1 MSIFTGVK
9 KLITNNYKINKIIFM
24 NNHITEENK
33 KDELWF
39 DWLTRKLN
47 SFEAFN
53 EFALGYKPKDVA
65 EKFISDNRSAITKL
79 FERFDDEDKDTLEQF
94 QKLSEC
100 EWHVFQ
106 ILKKHLASINKVR
119 YVDFKKEKKKI

>member
-79 FERFDDEDKDTLEQF
+79 FERFDDEDKDTLDQF

-100 EWHVFQ
+100 EWHVFR
-106 ILKKHLASINKVR
+106 ILKSQLVFKNKVR
-119 YVDFKKEKKKI
+119 HVDFKKEKSQN